1 MVDKDGDGSL
11 HGVDVTTHQFVI
23 HVTNIVSAIVVGG
36 NNAPRALA
44 EVRGVSTR
52 SRPPQLR
59 QLLEY
64 VLQLF
69 VAIAGALNG
78 QRLAFDESTG
88 HAIREVARLGHVEA
102 ATPHPP
108 E

>member
-1 MVDKDGDGSL
+1 VVHKNGDSSL
-11 HGVDVTTHQFVI
+11 HGLDVATHQFVV
-23 HVTNIVSAIVVGG
+23 HVANIVGAIVVGG

-44 EVRGVSTR
+44 KVRGVSTM

-69 VAIAGALNG
+69 VAVAGALNG

-88 HAIREVARLGHVEA
+88 HAIKEVARLGHVEA

>member
-1 MVDKDGDGSL
+1 MVNKNGDSSL
-11 HGVDVTTHQFVI
+11 HGVDVAAHQFVV
-23 HVTNIVSAIVVGG
+23 HVTNIVGAIVVGG
-36 NNAPRALA
+36 NDAPRALA
-44 EVRGVSTR
+44 KVRGVSTR

-88 HAIREVARLGHVEA
+88 HAIREVARLRHVEA

-108 E
+108 K